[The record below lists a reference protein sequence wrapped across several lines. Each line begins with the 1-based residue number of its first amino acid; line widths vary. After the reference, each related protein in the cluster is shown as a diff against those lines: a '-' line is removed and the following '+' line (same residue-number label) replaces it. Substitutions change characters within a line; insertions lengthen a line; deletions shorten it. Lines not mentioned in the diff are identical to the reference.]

1 VADQDIH
8 KKHRNDL
15 SKMEIQ
21 KEEYQQLIFN
31 EEKLTKEYATKAQ
44 GYLEND
50 PLQSE
55 FENLELDYGELQ
67 YELTKYN
74 QEIKT
79 QGIEIDQMRLTISS
93 HNRSIRGL
101 SCSVQLSKNKTCDIR
116 YSSES
121 LKYEYQEKYEDT
133 IPEASGGLEESS
145 FYNRDKMDDLLFDN
159 HDVKTATASKFNTT
173 VTRDASH
180 LFDKNSYTANS
191 FHSKSLLIDCEDEAE
206 VEDSMLYQRKKN
218 RKLKNANYC
227 CEGPSCIII

>member
-15 SKMEIQ
+15 IKMEIQ
-21 KEEYQQLIFN
+21 KEEYQQLISN

-55 FENLELDYGELQ
+55 IENLESDYKELQ

-79 QGIEIDQMRLTISS
+79 QGIEIDQMRLTINS
-93 HNRSIRGL
+93 HNRSIRRL
-101 SCSVQLSKNKTCDIR
+101 CCSVQLSKNKTCDIGH
-116 YSSES
+116 SSES

-133 IPEASGGLEESS
+133 ILEASGGLEESS
-145 FYNRDKMDDLLFDN
+145 YYNGEKIDDYLFDN
-159 HDVKTATASKFNTT
+159 HDVKTATASKLNTT
-173 VTRDASH
+173 VTRDA

-191 FHSKSLLIDCEDEAE
+191 FHSKSLLVDCEDEA
-206 VEDSMLYQRKKN
+206 EDSMLYQRKNK
-218 RKLKNANYC
+218 KILKNVDFC
-227 CEGPSCIII
+227 CDGPKCIII